1 MTAAEALAP
10 LRDSRDAEHDA
21 PIWHD
26 RGATVTALARRAGA
40 RVEYVHVNLRTL
52 ETTRRTVEGKGANDA
67 PAL

>member
-1 MTAAEALAP
+1 MTPAEALAL

-26 RGATVTALARRAGA
+26 GGATVTALARRAGV

-52 ETTRRTVEGKGANDA
+52 ETTRRIVEGEGEWK
-67 PAL
+67 